1 MDMIVAR
8 LTLTALAVAV
18 AASVMVAPAA
28 AHDNGGR
35 APHKAVVTSTKQFR
49 NSCNPAKATL
59 PAGVEGAPAGFGPG
73 AATGLYVWHTQKGWR
88 VRLTH
93 DIARPDPA
101 KPVLI
106 EVRGRIT
113 STRALTGVRTIRL
126 EDKQAG
132 EWVSVHRPKR
142 KVMEF
147 RFVNGGFV
155 DGINF
160 RAGCS
165 GKLTF
170 VAWQVTRDATTG
182 KVTGRTPIP
191 VFVGSAPTPL
201 AADGST
207 TPGLDATRTDVSA
220 FTILRAPVVPPT
232 S

>member
-1 MDMIVAR
+1 MIVAR
-8 LTLTALAVAV
+8 LARTALAVAV
-18 AASVMVAPAA
+18 AGSVLVAPAA
-28 AHDNGGR
+28 AHDKGASSRHG
-35 APHKAVVTSTKQFR
+35 AASVSAQQFR

-59 PAGVEGAPAGFGPG
+59 PASVEGAPASFGPG

-93 DIARPDPA
+93 NIARTDPA

-155 DGINF
+155 DGVDF

-191 VFVGSAPTPL
+191 VLVGSAPTLL

-207 TPGLDATRTDVSA
+207 TPALDATRTDVSA
-220 FTILRAPVVPPT
+220 FTVLRAPVATPT

>member
-1 MDMIVAR
+1 MIVAR
-8 LTLTALAVAV
+8 LARTALAVAV
-18 AASVMVAPAA
+18 AGSVLVAPAA
-28 AHDNGGR
+28 AHDKGASSRHG
-35 APHKAVVTSTKQFR
+35 AASVSAQQFR

-59 PAGVEGAPAGFGPG
+59 PASVEGAPASFGPG

-93 DIARPDPA
+93 NIARTDPA

-182 KVTGRTPIP
+182 QVTGRTPIP
-191 VFVGSAPTPL
+191 VLVGSAPTL
-201 AADGST
+201 VAADGST
-207 TPGLDATRTDVSA
+207 TPALDATRTDVSA
-220 FTILRAPVVPPT
+220 FTVLRTPVATPT

>member
-1 MDMIVAR
+1 MIVAR
-8 LTLTALAVAV
+8 LARTALAVAV
-18 AASVMVAPAA
+18 AGSVLVAPAA
-28 AHDNGGR
+28 AHDKGASSRHG
-35 APHKAVVTSTKQFR
+35 AASVSAQQFR

-59 PAGVEGAPAGFGPG
+59 PASVEGAPASFGPG

-93 DIARPDPA
+93 NIARTDPA

-182 KVTGRTPIP
+182 QVTGRTPIP
-191 VFVGSAPTPL
+191 VLVGSAPTL
-201 AADGST
+201 VAADGST

-220 FTILRAPVVPPT
+220 FTILRAPVVSPT